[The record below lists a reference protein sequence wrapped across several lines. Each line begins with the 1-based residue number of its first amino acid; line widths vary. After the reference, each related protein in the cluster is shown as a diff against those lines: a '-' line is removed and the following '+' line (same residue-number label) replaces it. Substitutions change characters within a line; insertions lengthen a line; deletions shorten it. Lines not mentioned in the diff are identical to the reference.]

1 MEEELHTD
9 LSGQAMEGVQLSEV
23 WVMVVVMVMVMV
35 VVELETDVLL
45 EEGEQLAVLE
55 DGQEDNDIEQEQELE
70 LEQA

>member
-23 WVMVVVMVMVMV
+23 WVMVVVMVMV

>member
-1 MEEELHTD
+1 MEEELHTE

-23 WVMVVVMVMVMV
+23 WVMVAVMVMVI
-35 VVELETDVLL
+35 VELETDVLL

-55 DGQEDNDIEQEQELE
+55 DGQEDNDIEQELE

>member
-1 MEEELHTD
+1 MEEELHAE

-55 DGQEDNDIEQEQELE
+55 DGQEDNDIEQELE

>member
-1 MEEELHTD
+1 MEEELHTE

-23 WVMVVVMVMVMV
+23 WVTVVVMVMVI
-35 VVELETDVLL
+35 VELETDVLL

-55 DGQEDNDIEQEQELE
+55 DGQEDNDIEQELELE